1 MKNKLFLIITIIL
14 PFILVAGEV
23 NDIRGYISDVG
34 TGESLPYA
42 NVVIPSLNIGVAS
55 NSEGYFVLPNIPI
68 GICTLKVSYIGFHTK
83 EYIFVNEIQKSQ
95 LIRIKL
101 KSTSINMNSVE
112 VVANKYEI
120 MDATS
125 GDVSQITLSTKE
137 LKFLP
142 SLGETDIFHSLKL
155 LPGISNVGDGKGGLY
170 IRGGTPNQNMTI
182 LDGMTL
188 YHVDHF
194 FGMFSAFNSDAVKD
208 VQVYKGGYPAKFGGR
223 LSSVVEL
230 TGKKGGDEK
239 RFDFGANLLSANILY
254 STPLFNDKANFL
266 ISGRRSY
273 TDLIKTP
280 FYESMFKYVTG
291 EEAISK
297 SSSTSMK
304 PGGGGRGGMMQEDV
318 GPNFYYYDVN
328 SKFSYNPTDRDFLT
342 FSLYSGH
349 DNLDESSEME
359 REGGFKTGGN
369 TSFSSLSNAKT
380 TEWGNIA
387 GSLKWGHQ
395 WGNRLFTNLMIS
407 NSNFNSSFNQDLSFN
422 GANTVAS
429 DSSNTKIG
437 GFAQDEI
444 NRVSDWSL
452 NFDNHWQF
460 NQNHL
465 IDFGIFYSDIH
476 TDYEATSRDTIQVLK
491 VNSNSV
497 TLAGYIQ
504 DKWKLNP
511 LLNIT
516 WGVRSSYYDQTNKLY
531 IAPRLSF
538 DYKLTEH
545 LKLKGAWGKY
555 YQFIN
560 SINNE
565 NVLQGSDKFW
575 LTANEDLK
583 PSSSYHYISGLSYSN
598 KSYLFEVQA
607 YYKTMNDLIE
617 FSRRYHK
624 GADYNDYF
632 FFGDGVARGVEFL
645 AQKKFGKFTGWL
657 SYTLANVDYTFQ
669 GFNNGEAYPAS
680 QDRTHEFKSVGTYKW
695 KDWTFSTTWVY
706 TTGSP
711 TTIPESQYFLT
722 MLDGSEFSYFHVGDK
737 NSYRLPDYHR
747 MDISIGKQ
755 FETENYFWD
764 VGLSIYN
771 LYNHKNISY
780 REYNL
785 DVTPIVVSDVNFLG
799 FTPSIF
805 FKLHLK

>member
-1 MKNKLFLIITIIL
+1 MKKIFLTFYTIIL
-14 PFILVAGEV
+14 SFNLFANDVK
-23 NDIRGYISDVG
+23 DIRGYVFDEN

-42 NVVIPSLNIGVAS
+42 NVIIPSFDIGVAS
-55 NSEGYFVLPNIPI
+55 NSEGFFVLPNIPV
-68 GICTLKVSYIGFHTK
+68 GICTLKVSYIGYHTK
-83 EYIFVNEIQKSQ
+83 DFINANEINKDQ
-95 LIRIKL
+95 LLRIEL
-101 KSTSINMNSVE
+101 KSTSLNLNSVE
-112 VVANKYEI
+112 VVADKYEI
-120 MDATS
+120 MNAS
-125 GDVSQITLSTKE
+125 GGDVSQITLSTKE

-170 IRGGTPNQNMTI
+170 IRGGTPNQNMTL

-194 FGMFSAFNSDAVKD
+194 FGMFSAFNSDAIKD

-230 TGKKGGDEK
+230 TGKKGGNER

-254 STPLFNDKANFL
+254 STPLLNDKATFL

-280 FYESMFKYVTG
+280 FYESMFEYVTG
-291 EEAISK
+291 EEVINN
-297 SSSTSMK
+297 SSSTSMRS
-304 PGGGGRGGMMQEDV
+304 GGKRGGAIQEDI
-318 GPNFYYYDVN
+318 GPSFYYYDIN
-328 SKFSYNPTDRDFLT
+328 TKLSYNPTERDFLT
-342 FSLYSGH
+342 FSLYSGQ
-349 DNLDESSEME
+349 DNLDESSDIE

-369 TSFSSLSNAKT
+369 DSFSSLSNAKT
-380 TEWGNIA
+380 TEWGNVA

-395 WGNRLFTNLMIS
+395 WGSRLFTNVMVS
-407 NSNFNSSFNQDLSFN
+407 NSNFKSSFNQDLSFN
-422 GANTVAS
+422 GANTS
-429 DSSNTKIG
+429 GNDSSRTRIG
-437 GFAQDEI
+437 GFAQDES
-444 NRVSDWSL
+444 NTVNDWSI

-465 IDFGIFYSDIH
+465 IDFGMFYSDIH
-476 TDYEATSRDTIQVLK
+476 TNYEATLRDTIPILD
-491 VNSNSV
+491 VNSNSI
-497 TLAGYIQ
+497 TFAGYIQ
-504 DKWKLNP
+504 DKWKVNP
-511 LLNIT
+511 LLNII
-516 WGVRSSYYDQTNKLY
+516 GGIRANYYDQTNKIY

-545 LKLKGAWGKY
+545 LKLKGALGKY

-583 PSSSYHYISGLSYSN
+583 PSSSYHYISGLTYSN
-598 KSYLFEVQA
+598 ESYLFEVQA
-607 YYKTMNDLIE
+607 YYKTMNNLIE

-624 GADYNDYF
+624 GADYNNYF
-632 FFGDGVARGVEFL
+632 FFGNGTAKGVEFL
-645 AQKKFGKFTGWL
+645 AQKKFGKFKGWI
-657 SYTLANVDYTFQ
+657 SYTLGSVDYTFP
-669 GFNNGEAYPAS
+669 GINNGEAYSAS

-695 KDWTFSTTWVY
+695 KDWTFSATWVY

-722 MLDGSEFSYFHVGDK
+722 MLDGTEFSYFHVGDK
-737 NSYRLPDYHR
+737 NAYRLPDYHR
-747 MDISIGKQ
+747 MDISVGKQ
-755 FETENYFWD
+755 FKTENYFWD

-771 LYNHKNISY
+771 LYNHDNISY

>member
-617 FSRRYHK
+617 FS
-624 GADYNDYF
+624 GFILQEALQLF
-632 FFGDGVARGVEFL
+632 
-645 AQKKFGKFTGWL
+645 QK
-657 SYTLANVDYTFQ
+657 AN
-669 GFNNGEAYPAS
+669 
-680 QDRTHEFKSVGTYKW
+680 
-695 KDWTFSTTWVY
+695 
-706 TTGSP
+706 
-711 TTIPESQYFLT
+711 
-722 MLDGSEFSYFHVGDK
+722 
-737 NSYRLPDYHR
+737 
-747 MDISIGKQ
+747 
-755 FETENYFWD
+755 
-764 VGLSIYN
+764 
-771 LYNHKNISY
+771 
-780 REYNL
+780 
-785 DVTPIVVSDVNFLG
+785 
-799 FTPSIF
+799 IF
-805 FKLHLK
+805 